1 VPNGINTCMNYARIY
16 YKIIES
22 RLTYPY
28 SGYTETHHIVPV
40 CLGGA
45 DTKDNLVDLSA
56 REHFICHWLLV
67 KMYKGNKILYYKML
81 KAFNMMCSTSTSK
94 QARHKVSSRIFA
106 RYREDFSKAMSAL
119 QIGEKNSQA
128 GTMWICNMSTKE
140 NKKIPKGNIPEG
152 WIAGRSKW
160 KDKKLRIKNP
170 KPKQSKKYA
179 NGYLVSVNDIIYES
193 ISMAADAIG
202 IGHETARMRFK
213 SKSFPNYKIITR
225 TGVDGDIRALGA

>member
-1 VPNGINTCMNYARIY
+1 MNYARIY

-22 RLTYPY
+22 RLTHPY
-28 SGYTETHHIVPV
+28 EGYTETHHIIPV

-45 DTKDNLVDLSA
+45 DTKDNLVELSA

-67 KMYKGNKILYYKML
+67 KMYKGNKIVYYKML
-81 KAFNMMCSTSTSK
+81 KAFNMMCNTSTNK
-94 QARHKVSSRIFA
+94 QARYKISSRIFA
-106 RYREDFSKAMSAL
+106 RYREDFSKAMSEL

-128 GTMWICNMSTKE
+128 GTMWICNISTKE
-140 NKKIPKGNIPEG
+140 NKKVSKGNVPNG

-160 KDKKLRIKNP
+160 KTQKVRNKQ
-170 KPKQSKKYA
+170 PKQPKQKMSKKYT
-179 NGYLVSVNDIIYES
+179 NGYLVSVNDVIYES